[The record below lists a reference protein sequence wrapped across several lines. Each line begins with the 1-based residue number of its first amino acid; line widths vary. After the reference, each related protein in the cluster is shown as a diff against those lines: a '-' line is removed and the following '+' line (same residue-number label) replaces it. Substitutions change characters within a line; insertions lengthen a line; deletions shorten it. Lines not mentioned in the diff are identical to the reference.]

1 MVQSMTSVV
10 KAANFILARPTLS
23 KIITPLAQ
31 KFTAYAGYRNGIKI
45 Q

>member
-31 KFTAYAGYRNGIKI
+31 NSLLMQGIEKWD
-45 Q
+45 